1 MTSIVQKTQQKE
13 ILLLANIAQGQGVQ
27 EHKEEGSQL
36 VFRSMD
42 AASDT
47 WYSIRSIRLFAQAS
61 SKAVGQ

>member
-42 AASDT
+42 ATSDT